1 MAAGL
6 ASQESTFTLTYHQIL
21 ADAQLLALAT
31 VHYTMW
37 CLGITSLCYC
47 IRPRRYIGVVLAT
60 KITAGCPENLK
71 RAIVHILTT
80 RALSSWLSLW
90 LLVNT
95 ALPIWST
102 LMCESL
108 PVSVLELICSCI
120 RPYKMEICVL
130 ILVEMQRSTTTT
142 TARACLAK
150 SILIYSSRANTSN
163 L

>member
-1 MAAGL
+1 MWPGF
-6 ASQESTFTLTYHQIL
+6 SRIHFHINIPPNSCWCSTTSPSHCALYYVMFRHNFSMLLHQAKEIYRSS
-21 ADAQLLALAT
+21 T
-31 VHYTMW
+31 GHEN
-37 CLGITSLCYC
+37 YC
-47 IRPRRYIGVVLAT
+47 WLPM
-60 KITAGCPENLK
+60 NLK
-71 RAIVHILTT
+71 RPIVHILIT

-95 ALPIWST
+95 ALPIWSI

-142 TARACLAK
+142 TTTRACLAK